1 MKFTKRDLT
10 IDWGQENGLVKLSL
24 TAQVVLVEIQVNQQI
39 FFPFSLFFLNNI
51 VASLKSRQAA
61 KIKLLMPLISLV
73 SVPLTYTSILYLI

>member
-73 SVPLTYTSILYLI
+73 SVPLTYTTILYLI

>member
-39 FFPFSLFFLNNI
+39 FFPFSLFFLNNV

-73 SVPLTYTSILYLI
+73 SVPLTYTTILYLI

>member
-24 TAQVVLVEIQVNQQI
+24 AAQVVLVEIQVNQQI

>member
-1 MKFTKRDLT
+1 MKFTKRGLT

-73 SVPLTYTSILYLI
+73 SVPLTYTTILYLI

>member
-1 MKFTKRDLT
+1 MKFAKRDLT

-61 KIKLLMPLISLV
+61 KIKALMPLISLV
-73 SVPLTYTSILYLI
+73 SVPLTYTTILYLI

>member
-61 KIKLLMPLISLV
+61 KIKLLMPLVSLV
-73 SVPLTYTSILYLI
+73 SVPLTYTTILYLI

>member
-24 TAQVVLVEIQVNQQI
+24 TAQVVLVEIQVNRQI

-73 SVPLTYTSILYLI
+73 SVPLTYTTILYLI

>member
-10 IDWGQENGLVKLSL
+10 IDWGQENGLVKLSP

>member
-39 FFPFSLFFLNNI
+39 FFPFSLFNNI

-73 SVPLTYTSILYLI
+73 SVPLTYTTILYLI

>member
-39 FFPFSLFFLNNI
+39 FFSIFFILFKQY
-51 VASLKSRQAA
+51 S
-61 KIKLLMPLISLV
+61 
-73 SVPLTYTSILYLI
+73 SIPEK